1 MGGKLS
7 TTASVWLVCRGGEDR
22 VIPSLP
28 VKCKAPSPP
37 TGAGRGDPR
46 VTGAELGPRRGLT
59 PSGFPGSEVERAES
73 ERLETGNRGAAS
85 APPTIIACP
94 RWSRRCGVG
103 VAAVRPRVPAPGGTS
118 GAGDRRLLVRATAAV
133 PSRCHHGDAV
143 APWPAEPAERP
154 GRGAARGR
162 AQAWRRRDQVG
173 DWVPGSRV
181 PRGGAAGTG
190 ARRRRASSRSPART
204 CPRRPGPRPACPL
217 LWPREAAA

>member
-1 MGGKLS
+1 MCVCVLEWKKEGGKLS
-7 TTASVWLVCRGGEDR
+7 TTASVWRVCRGGEDR

-28 VKCKAPSPP
+28 VKCKVPSPP

-73 ERLETGNRGAAS
+73 ERLEVGNRGAAS
-85 APPTIIACP
+85 APPTVACP

-118 GAGDRRLLVRATAAV
+118 GAGDRRHLVRATAAG
-133 PSRCHHGDAV
+133 PSHCHHGDAV

-154 GRGAARGR
+154 GRGARTRTGLVAAG
-162 AQAWRRRDQVG
+162 
-173 DWVPGSRV
+173 PGAAVRELE
-181 PRGGAAGTG
+181 GGAGADQPEELADPGPSITG
-190 ARRRRASSRSPART
+190 ALTSA
-204 CPRRPGPRPACPL
+204 G
-217 LWPREAAA
+217 